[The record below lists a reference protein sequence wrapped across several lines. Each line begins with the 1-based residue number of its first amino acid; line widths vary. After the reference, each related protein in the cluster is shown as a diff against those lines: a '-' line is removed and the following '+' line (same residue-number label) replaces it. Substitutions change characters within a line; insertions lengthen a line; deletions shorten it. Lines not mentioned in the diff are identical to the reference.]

1 MISPEFRMAVD
12 SKNLL
17 RVRIMLKDSFIVDPT
32 LAQFNEMQDYAKR
45 KLPDLFIPFDH
56 GILEDNP
63 LKWDK
68 TVMNMELVQLVNNFS
83 KERVA
88 HLKKVVIKVL
98 EKEVGLK
105 QEGKSEQRKS
115 QETQKTKLENKKNA
129 LTTISRESKKI
140 RIVLDE
146 IETSDDKWSP
156 SKVNKVEQA
165 AKEILKAVQIYE
177 ANK

>member
-32 LAQFNEMQDYAKR
+32 LTQFNEMQDYAKR
-45 KLPDLFIPFDH
+45 KLPDLFVPFDH

-68 TVMNMELVQLVNNFS
+68 AVMNMELVQLVNNFS

-88 HLKKVVIKVL
+88 HLKKVVVKVL
-98 EKEVGLK
+98 EKGVGLK
-105 QEGKSEQRKS
+105 QEGKNEQKGS
-115 QETQKTKLENKKNA
+115 QKPRETRVEDKKNA
-129 LTTISRESKKI
+129 LLTISKESKKI

-146 IETSDDKWSP
+146 IETSDNKWSP
-156 SKVNKVEQA
+156 SRINKVEQA
-165 AKEILKAVQIYE
+165 AKEILEAVQIYK